1 MATLYISEF
10 ENCIIDAKGNPVGAP
25 EYPTCAPDQIVA
37 ITGASLHSTP
47 FSGKTRFIQYHVDA
61 ICSIVIDAN
70 ATATT
75 TNGRVAA
82 NETRFVGVKRGHVI
96 AVIANT

>member
-10 ENCIIDAKGNPVGAP
+10 ENCIIDARGNPVAAP
-25 EYPTCAPDQIVA
+25 EYPTAVPDHTVA
-37 ITGASLHSTP
+37 ITGSSAQSTP
-47 FSGKTRFIQYHVDA
+47 FSGKTRFIQYSVDA
-61 ICSIVIDAN
+61 ICSIAIDAN
-70 ATATT
+70 ASATT
-75 TNGRVAA
+75 TNARVAA